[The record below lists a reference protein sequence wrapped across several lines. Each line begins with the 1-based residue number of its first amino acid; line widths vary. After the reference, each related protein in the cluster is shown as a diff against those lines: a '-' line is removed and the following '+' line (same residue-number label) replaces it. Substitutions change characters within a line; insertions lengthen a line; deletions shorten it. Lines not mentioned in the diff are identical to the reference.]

1 MERTADTVEG
11 IQTALEQLVFRRQ
24 VLREAGADP
33 ALLERNRLEI
43 ARLQRHLSEALIKK
57 HSRIAA

>member
-1 MERTADTVEG
+1 VELIADNVERILDS
-11 IQTALEQLVFRRQ
+11 LEDLVARRQ
-24 VLREAGADP
+24 ALREAGADP
-33 ALLERNRLEI
+33 ALLEANRLEI